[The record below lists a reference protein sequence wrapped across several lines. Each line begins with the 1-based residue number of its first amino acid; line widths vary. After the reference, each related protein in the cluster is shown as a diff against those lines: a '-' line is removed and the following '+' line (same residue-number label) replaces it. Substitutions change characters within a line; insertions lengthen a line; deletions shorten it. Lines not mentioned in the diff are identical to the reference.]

1 MPAVLAR
8 PWPAF
13 LLRKVFEFVLAL
25 LALVVLTFIMVHL
38 VPGDPA
44 RVIAGMDASAEQVE
58 ATRGRLGLDRPVL
71 VQFWDYF
78 VGVLTLDL
86 GNSWRR
92 PTTEVADVIV
102 ARLPFTASIALI
114 GIAITVL
121 VSLAL
126 GLLVAGLTRGNRNQW
141 LDSGFG
147 WITAS
152 ALALPVYVIGAILIV
167 VFAVNWGLLPA
178 GGANQLTSYILPTTA
193 IAIGPICSMSR
204 MVRREAAVVLEQD
217 YMRTARGWRI
227 STARQY
233 SKHAVPNLLSS
244 TLTLSGLILAA
255 MIGGAIIVETV
266 FSWPGLGR
274 TVVESIIERDF
285 GLTRGIIL
293 TIGALAITANVIIDI
308 LLALVDPRTLRA
320 GKALT

>member
-1 MPAVLAR
+1 MPTVLAR

-13 LLRKVFEFVLAL
+13 LLRKALELVLAL

-71 VQFWDYF
+71 VQFWEYF
-78 VGVLTLDL
+78 LGALTLDF

-92 PTTEVADVIV
+92 PTTEVVDVIA

-141 LDSGFG
+141 LDSAFG

-167 VFAVNWGLLPA
+167 IFAVNWRLLPA
-178 GGANQLTSYILPTTA
+178 GGANQLTSYILPTAA

-227 STARQY
+227 STVRQY

-293 TIGALAITANVIIDI
+293 TIGALAIVANVIIDI